1 MNILLLDVKVNT
13 FPATL
18 GLAEG
23 LTEGESL
30 GLDDGD
36 TEGEVLGLS
45 EGESLGLSGILLLL
59 CYSII
64 SIPLQFIMH

>member
-1 MNILLLDVKVNT
+1 MNILPFVVCVNT

-18 GLAEG
+18 GEAEG